1 MKPLLAFAAC
11 LLLVAT
17 ADADSRQARI
27 DSLKQSFHFDAA
39 TASAQPV
46 NDTDEDVVVLD
57 KITVT
62 ESMARR
68 TLAARIESKWA
79 RDAADQFSWK
89 TGGALFRSSKVDAGV
104 WVSLEENTVGVNSAR
119 EIKLKV
125 ELLRIKW

>member
-1 MKPLLAFAAC
+1 
-11 LLLVAT
+11 
-17 ADADSRQARI
+17 
-27 DSLKQSFHFDAA
+27 
-39 TASAQPV
+39 
-46 NDTDEDVVVLD
+46 
-57 KITVT
+57 
-62 ESMARR
+62 
-68 TLAARIESKWA
+68 LAARIESKWA